1 MGNPPYD
8 PYGQQQPGYGQQQ
21 PGYGQQPPANPYGG
35 PQTPPPQPQ
44 AYQAS
49 PPPAYPAQ
57 PAFPAAA
64 QPQYGVPQQQP
75 YGFAGG
81 AYGAYAGWG
90 SRFAATLVD
99 GLIAGIPAGV
109 LAGIGA
115 AMSASTLEYDPVTGT
130 TTTSGG
136 SGAGILLSLLGY
148 AVAFA
153 VMLFFLYQ
161 QGTTG
166 QTPGKK
172 LTNIR
177 VISEQTGQPIGFGMT
192 FVRYLAH
199 ILDGLPCY
207 LGYLWPLFDAKKQ
220 TFADKVMNTV
230 AVRSV

>member
-8 PYGQQQPGYGQQQ
+8 PYGQHQ

-35 PQTPPPQPQ
+35 PQTPPPQPP

-57 PAFPAAA
+57 PPAFPAAA

-75 YGFAGG
+75 YGYAGG
-81 AYGAYAGWG
+81 AYGAYASWG
-90 SRFAATLVD
+90 PRFAATLVD
-99 GLIAGIPAGV
+99 GIIAGIPAGILYFIATALFV
-109 LAGIGA
+109 SDA
-115 AMSASTLEYDPVTGT
+115 ADMTYDPATG
-130 TTTSGG
+130 SFSGGG
-136 SGAGILLSLLGY
+136 SGAGGMLVMLLGY
-148 AVAFA
+148 AVSFA
-153 VMLFFLYQ
+153 IMLFFLYQ

-199 ILDGLPCY
+199 ILDALPCY
-207 LGYLWPLFDAKKQ
+207 VGYLWPLFDAKKQ

-230 AVRSV
+230 VVRSV